1 MTLKERLQFCTICE
15 NRKVDFKTG
24 LACNLTNEKPN
35 FENNCEFFKKDE
47 KEAERKLKMKLDAAG
62 NSRSQNGSLNPQKN
76 INYGVFLIVAG
87 VLIFLISILFG
98 AIILF
103 GGISFLIRG
112 NSQKKIMKEN
122 QLLNEKLNGKKTLPN
137 TVQN

>member
-1 MTLKERLQFCTICE
+1 MTLKERLEFCTICE

-24 LACNLTNEKPN
+24 LVCNLTNEKPN

-76 INYGVFLIVAG
+76 INYGIFLIVAG

-98 AIILF
+98 GIVLF
-103 GGISFLIRG
+103 GGISFIIRG
-112 NSQKKIMKEN
+112 SSQKKVLKEN
-122 QLLNEKLNGKKTLPN
+122 QLLNEKINGKLKTLPN
-137 TVQN
+137 TV

>member
-1 MTLKERLQFCTICE
+1 MNLKERLEFCTICE

-24 LACNLTNEKPN
+24 LVCNLTNQKPE

-76 INYGVFLIVAG
+76 INYGVFQL
-87 VLIFLISILFG
+87 
-98 AIILF
+98 
-103 GGISFLIRG
+103 
-112 NSQKKIMKEN
+112 SQEF
-122 QLLNEKLNGKKTLPN
+122 
-137 TVQN
+137 

>member
-24 LACNLTNEKPN
+24 LVCNLTNEKTN

-62 NSRSQNGSLNPQKN
+62 NSRSQNGSLNPGKN
-76 INYGVFLIVAG
+76 INYGVFLVVSGAL
-87 VLIFLISILFG
+87 VFLISILFG
-98 AIILF
+98 GILLF
-103 GGISFLIRG
+103 GGVSFLIRG
-112 NSQKKIMKEN
+112 YSQKKIMKEN
-122 QLLNEKLNGKKTLPN
+122 QLLNEKINGK
-137 TVQN
+137 

>member
-1 MTLKERLQFCTICE
+1 MNLKERLEFCTICE
-15 NRKVDFKTG
+15 NRQVDFKTG
-24 LACNLTNEKPN
+24 LVCNLTNEKPE
-35 FENNCEFFKKDE
+35 FENNCEFFRKDE

-62 NSRSQNGSLNPQKN
+62 NSRSQNGSLSPQKN

-98 AIILF
+98 GIVLF

-112 NSQKKIMKEN
+112 ISQKKIIKEN
-122 QLLNEKLNGKKTLPN
+122 QLLIEKINGK
-137 TVQN
+137 